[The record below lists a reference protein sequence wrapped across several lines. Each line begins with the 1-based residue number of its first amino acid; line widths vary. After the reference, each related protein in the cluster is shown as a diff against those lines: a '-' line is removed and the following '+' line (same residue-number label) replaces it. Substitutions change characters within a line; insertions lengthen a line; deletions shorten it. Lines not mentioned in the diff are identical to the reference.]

1 MGFALK
7 AALVPFHAWLPDAH
21 PSAPA
26 PISAMLSGLLIKA
39 CGVYVLCRL
48 VFSVF
53 AGPEAFGI
61 ILVVLGTLSM
71 VLGALLAVGQA
82 DLKRLLAYSSISQVG
97 YVVLAIGTGVV
108 ALAWA
113 PAHPVLIPV
122 AGLALFGGLFHMAN
136 HAVFKSLLFL
146 CSGSVEQATGTRL
159 LAELGGLGRRMP
171 VTAWSLRAGALAISG
186 VPPFGGFWSKLII
199 IIVLVQMAVAGHWT
213 FYLPAGLA
221 VATAVVTLVY
231 YAKVQR
237 YVLGGEPSD
246 RTARAREVPF
256 AMCFSSVVLAV
267 LCLAS
272 ALLLLPPV
280 RERLVDPAVAVL
292 KAAVFQPAASAA
304 EPSTVALDAAGRVP

>member
-1 MGFALK
+1 
-7 AALVPFHAWLPDAH
+7 
-21 PSAPA
+21 
-26 PISAMLSGLLIKA
+26 MLSGLLIKA

-53 AGPEAFGI
+53 AGAEVFGV

-71 VLGALLAVGQA
+71 VLGALLAIGQA

-113 PAHPVLIPV
+113 PAHPALIPV

-231 YAKVQR
+231 YLKVQR
-237 YVLGGEPSD
+237 DVLGGEPSEA
-246 RTARAREVPF
+246 TARAREVPF
-256 AMCFSSVVLAV
+256 AMCLASVFLAV

-292 KAAVFQPAASAA
+292 KAAVHLPAASTA
-304 EPSTVALDAAGRVP
+304 EPSTVALDATGRVP